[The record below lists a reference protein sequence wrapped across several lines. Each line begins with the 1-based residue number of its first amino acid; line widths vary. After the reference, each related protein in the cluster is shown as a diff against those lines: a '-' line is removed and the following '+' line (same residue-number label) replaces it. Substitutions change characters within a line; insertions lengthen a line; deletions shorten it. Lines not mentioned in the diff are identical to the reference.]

1 MRYVLI
7 VLGVVMIGGGAAI
20 WFGRLS
26 YPDEKEIVKVGSLS
40 ATLTRER
47 PIPQWLGAV
56 TALTGL
62 AIAALATKYRR

>member
-1 MRYVLI
+1 MRYVLT
-7 VLGVVMIGGGAAI
+7 VLGLLLIGAGAAI

-26 YPDEKEIVKVGSLS
+26 YPDEHETIKVGNYTAS
-40 ATLTRER
+40 LTRQR

-62 AIAALATKYRR
+62 TIALLGTKYRR